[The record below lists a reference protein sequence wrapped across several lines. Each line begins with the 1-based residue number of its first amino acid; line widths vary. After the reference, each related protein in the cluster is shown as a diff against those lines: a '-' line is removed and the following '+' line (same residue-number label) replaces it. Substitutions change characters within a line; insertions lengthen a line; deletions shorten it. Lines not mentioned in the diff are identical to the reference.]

1 MRRKGRKTQGRGWY
15 DMFSENCKVQG
26 EKLFEGPHNDIKT
39 KALCLLPVRFS
50 LDGVPPCGGPP
61 SRTSGLHMNE
71 RERSSLPTGSGNCA
85 ATESP

>member
-50 LDGVPPCGGPP
+50 LDGVPPLPVVALPP
-61 SRTSGLHMNE
+61 ALRGYI
-71 RERSSLPTGSGNCA
+71 
-85 ATESP
+85 